1 MLLVQTEMNK
11 HFNQG
16 DDVQDAKQASEFAI
30 YDNGDIRSK
39 NNQLVKKIEQNEN
52 LNDEEKERLLQT
64 HEKNLHNIDN
74 LLEVE
79 KRKQEQELDRAL
91 KERLDRRHRLKEKQ
105 HGSHIRQEQASV
117 EKDAVEEFDQKK
129 KSTLD
134 EISKQHESLV
144 KEILTNS
151 DLILQRQQINDL
163 EELTEQKKR

>member
-1 MLLVQTEMNK
+1 MLLVQADMMK

-16 DDVQDAKQASEFAI
+16 DEILDTKSASEFAI

-52 LNDEEKERLLQT
+52 LNDEEKEHLLQT

-105 HGSHIRQEQASV
+105 HGAQ
-117 EKDAVEEFDQKK
+117 
-129 KSTLD
+129 
-134 EISKQHESLV
+134 ISKE
-144 KEILTNS
+144 
-151 DLILQRQQINDL
+151 
-163 EELTEQKKR
+163 